1 MTSAAARL
9 GAPLQRLRHLAA
21 PLPQAAA
28 GAALLLVLALAP
40 LRALLEASMW
50 RHMVLQFP
58 LLLLAGALLAAA
70 LPPRARG
77 AVARW
82 NAHGIAGLVGVAG
95 VLAVLMVPRA
105 LDLALRDGAIDA
117 AKYAALVLAG
127 AALRLSWRAAGL
139 VVQGFFLG
147 NVLPMTAV
155 VGQLY
160 IDAPLRLCNAYLLDD
175 QARLG
180 NWLVTAAA
188 LLIRGAKPSKL
199 PALLLAPCWLWT
211 ISRLGRL
218 PSSLRSIM
226 RSILCLASIPVS
238 PLSIPTLQAQLSS
251 AILLWMRCRLTCA
264 VGHWAQELCWSWR

>member
-1 MTSAAARL
+1 MTRGPRCTPRTQAAL
-9 GAPLQRLRHLAA
+9 GLALCVVLAWPPLRHA
-21 PLPQAAA
+21 
-28 GAALLLVLALAP
+28 
-40 LRALLEASMW
+40 LEASMW

-58 LLLLAGALLAAA
+58 LLMAAGALLAAA

-82 NAHGIAGLVGVAG
+82 NAHGIAGLVGVAM
-95 VLAVLMVPRA
+95 VLGVLMVPRV

-180 NWLVTAAA
+180 QWLIA
-188 LLIRGAKPSKL
+188 LAVLL
-199 PALLLAPCWLWT
+199 ALGWLAQVGWVMARREGTLLAPDN
-211 ISRLGRL
+211 
-218 PSSLRSIM
+218 
-226 RSILCLASIPVS
+226 A
-238 PLSIPTLQAQLSS
+238 
-251 AILLWMRCRLTCA
+251 
-264 VGHWAQELCWSWR
+264 

>member
-1 MTSAAARL
+1 MTAGPRCTPRTQAAL
-9 GAPLQRLRHLAA
+9 GLALCVVLAWPPLRHA
-21 PLPQAAA
+21 
-28 GAALLLVLALAP
+28 
-40 LRALLEASMW
+40 LEASMW

-58 LLLLAGALLAAA
+58 LLMAAGALLAAA

-82 NAHGIAGLVGVAG
+82 NAHGIAGLVGVAV
-95 VLAVLMVPRA
+95 VLGVLMVPRV
-105 LDLALRDGAIDA
+105 LDLALRDGTIEAV
-117 AKYAALVLAG
+117 KGAALVLAG

-180 NWLVTAAA
+180 QWLIA
-188 LLIRGAKPSKL
+188 LAV
-199 PALLLAPCWLWT
+199 LLALGWLAQVGWVMARREGT
-211 ISRLGRL
+211 
-218 PSSLRSIM
+218 P
-226 RSILCLASIPVS
+226 LAPDN
-238 PLSIPTLQAQLSS
+238 A
-251 AILLWMRCRLTCA
+251 
-264 VGHWAQELCWSWR
+264 

>member
-1 MTSAAARL
+1 MTRWPRCTPRTQAAL
-9 GAPLQRLRHLAA
+9 GLALCVLLVWPPLRHA
-21 PLPQAAA
+21 
-28 GAALLLVLALAP
+28 
-40 LRALLEASMW
+40 LEASMW

-58 LLLLAGALLAAA
+58 LLMAAGALLAAA

-82 NAHGIAGLVGVAG
+82 NAHGIAGLVLVAV
-95 VLAVLMVPRA
+95 VLAVLMVPRV
-105 LDLALRDGAIDA
+105 LDLALRDGATEA
-117 AKYAALVLAG
+117 AKCAALVLAG

-180 NWLVTAAA
+180 QWLIALAA
-188 LLIRGAKPSKL
+188 LL
-199 PALLLAPCWLWT
+199 ALGWLAQVGWWMARREGGSAPLAPDH
-211 ISRLGRL
+211 S
-218 PSSLRSIM
+218 
-226 RSILCLASIPVS
+226 
-238 PLSIPTLQAQLSS
+238 
-251 AILLWMRCRLTCA
+251 
-264 VGHWAQELCWSWR
+264 

>member
-1 MTSAAARL
+1 MTPFPRCTPRTQAAL
-9 GAPLQRLRHLAA
+9 GLVLCVVLAWPPLRHA
-21 PLPQAAA
+21 
-28 GAALLLVLALAP
+28 
-40 LRALLEASMW
+40 LEASMW

-58 LLLLAGALLAAA
+58 LLMAAGALLAAA

-82 NAHGIAGLVGVAG
+82 NAHGIAGLVGVAM
-95 VLAVLMVPRA
+95 VLGVLMVPRV
-105 LDLALRDGAIDA
+105 LDLALRDGATEA
-117 AKYAALVLAG
+117 AKCAALVLAG

-180 NWLVTAAA
+180 QWLIA
-188 LLIRGAKPSKL
+188 LAV
-199 PALLLAPCWLWT
+199 LLALAWLAQVGWVMA
-211 ISRLGRL
+211 RREGPL
-218 PSSLRSIM
+218 
-226 RSILCLASIPVS
+226 LASDN
-238 PLSIPTLQAQLSS
+238 A
-251 AILLWMRCRLTCA
+251 
-264 VGHWAQELCWSWR
+264 